1 MMTTQFVVTLIVFV
15 VALLVVARMVIL
27 ERRPRNHLNPS
38 LIPTT
43 PVMLASG
50 FVALLALIHLVNLI
64 GIHTGKF
71 H

>member
-15 VALLVVARMVIL
+15 AALLVIARMIVL
-27 ERRPRNHLNPS
+27 ERRPRNNLNPS

-50 FVALLALIHLVNLI
+50 FVALLALIHLVNLV